1 MGYNS
6 LEGDIMIVEKIRKN
20 KYLRMLL
27 KETNDS
33 NFMDDV
39 NALNNKISLY
49 CNESDA
55 YYDKIKKHY
64 SEVKNAFF
72 NKDSNDLTY
81 LEAKKIAYN
90 YHLYLLKDYYNK
102 ICERLFFEK
111 LSN

>member
-1 MGYNS
+1 
-6 LEGDIMIVEKIRKN
+6 MIAEKIRKS

-33 NFMDDV
+33 NFISDV
-39 NALNNKISLY
+39 NALNNKISPY
-49 CNESDA
+49 SNQDVV

-64 SEVKNAFF
+64 SEIINAFF
-72 NKDSNDLTY
+72 DKDSNDLTY
-81 LEAKKIAYN
+81 LEAKKIAYD

>member
-1 MGYNS
+1 
-6 LEGDIMIVEKIRKN
+6 MIVEKIRKN

-27 KETNDS
+27 KETND
-33 NFMDDV
+33 NIFMDDV
-39 NALNNKISLY
+39 NALNDKISPY
-49 CNESDA
+49 TDEDIA

-64 SEVKNAFF
+64 SEIKNAFF
-72 NKDSNDLTY
+72 NKKSNDLTY